1 MKIAL
6 YGYGKMG
13 QAIEKAA
20 TLRGH
25 SIVLKVDHD
34 NAGTPPTGA
43 DVAIEFSRPENA
55 LPNMRLCLEAGVP
68 SLWAPTG
75 WYNELG
81 AVKSM
86 VAEPRARCS
95 GPAISALGSTSFSS

>member
-1 MKIAL
+1 MQNTTMKIAL

-55 LPNMRLCLEAGVP
+55 LPNMRLCLEAWCAR
-68 SLWAPTG
+68 SLWAPPVGTMS
-75 WYNELG
+75 L
-81 AVKSM
+81 V
-86 VAEPRARCS
+86 
-95 GPAISALGSTSFSS
+95 L